1 MIRKG
6 GDRDEAKPMYQ
17 SLKVLSA
24 ALVFGGVALTASAK
38 SQAADSSCK
47 RLAQEPCQ
55 AQGCSWVKSYKT
67 AKGKEVAAFCRK
79 KPERK
84 ATNAAVPPPKS

>member
-1 MIRKG
+1 
-6 GDRDEAKPMYQ
+6 MYQ
-17 SLKVLSA
+17 SIRVLA
-24 ALVFGGVALTASAK
+24 AVLVFGAVVSGAGVR
-38 SQAADSSCK
+38 SQAADSPCK

-67 AKGKEVAAFCRK
+67 TKGKEVAAFCRK

-84 ATNAAVPPPKS
+84 ATSAAVTPKS